1 MSESDVGMGA
11 SVHIQRRVQWMD
23 TDAAGIWHH
32 ATIIRW
38 TEEAEAELHRT
49 LGILERTFGATPRV
63 HVSFDFKAPVRFDDL
78 VDVTLR
84 VAAVGGTSVTYA
96 VDVEHSGHAVATG
109 RMVAV
114 LIDTNTGRGRP
125 WPPDMR
131 EALLLPSQ
139 RDDP

>member
-1 MSESDVGMGA
+1 MTPVKPSGA
-11 SVHIQRRVQWMD
+11 SVRIQRRVQWMD

-49 LGILERTFGATPRV
+49 LGILEHTFGATPRV

-78 VDVTLR
+78 VDVTVR
-84 VAAVGGTSVTYA
+84 VASMGGSSVTY
-96 VDVEHSGHAVATG
+96 DVEVTHDGKDVAHG

-114 LIDTNTGRGRP
+114 LIDTETGTPRR

-131 EALLLPSQ
+131 QALLDPSPAQ
-139 RDDP
+139 TGI